1 MMIHNDDRQGQT
13 EYLFKHCEKR
23 NAMWIE
29 ARATLVILTMS
40 LLPRF
45 WNHKNTY
52 HWNYLASV
60 SS

>member
-29 ARATLVILTMS
+29 ALKPKEYCLC
-40 LLPRF
+40 L
-45 WNHKNTY
+45 
-52 HWNYLASV
+52 YLASGI
-60 SS
+60 SKIIITGIT